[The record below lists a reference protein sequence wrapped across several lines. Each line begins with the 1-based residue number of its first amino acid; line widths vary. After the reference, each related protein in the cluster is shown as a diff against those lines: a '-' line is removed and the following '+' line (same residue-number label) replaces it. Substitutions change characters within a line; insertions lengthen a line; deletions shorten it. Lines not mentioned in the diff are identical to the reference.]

1 MKNSA
6 TKSSRS
12 GAKKTAGR
20 KPKSYSGIAKAKSG
34 AAEQLQELFEEQVK
48 DIYWAEKALL
58 KALPKMSKNATAE
71 ELKTAIDE
79 HIAVTE
85 EQVSRLEQV
94 FEALGKK
101 AQGKKCDGMEGL
113 IKEGE
118 SMLEE
123 SEEGVVRDAGIIAAS
138 QKIEHY
144 EIATYGTLYAWA
156 NTLGL
161 AEVAALL
168 EETLNEEKEAD
179 VLLTQ
184 IAESSINAEALEGE
198 EGEESEEE
206 EE

>member
-6 TKSSRS
+6 TKASRS
-12 GAKKTAGR
+12 GAKKSTGR
-20 KPKSYSGIAKAKSG
+20 KPKSYSGIAKAKSD

-48 DIYWAEKALL
+48 DIFWAEKALL
-58 KALPKMSKNATAE
+58 KALPKMSKNATSE
-71 ELKTAIDE
+71 ELKSAIDE
-79 HIAVTE
+79 HITVTE
-85 EQVSRLEQV
+85 EQVARLEQV

-144 EIATYGTLYAWA
+144 EIATYGTLKSWA
-156 NTLGL
+156 TTLGL
-161 AEVAALL
+161 EEVANLL

-184 IAESSINAEALEGE
+184 LAESSINAEALEGE